1 MKYFNSHQ
9 FGLLD
14 MISENN
20 IIVNQLMRAEFVR
33 LVWLNQKK
41 SISCPNLLLC
51 CDGGLSRSFNSL
63 HYLRVILI
71 LFCSCYLYNMLF
83 DCHVAGVSF
92 VKLHL
97 FEYIKQENCVKRF
110 YNRFHKFMHKRE
122 AVLKCVDNKINIKVQ

>member
-51 CDGGLSRSFNSL
+51 CDGGLSSSFNST
-63 HYLRVILI
+63 
-71 LFCSCYLYNMLF
+71 LFTSNSEYVLVML
-83 DCHVAGVSF
+83 S
-92 VKLHL
+92 L
-97 FEYIKQENCVKRF
+97 
-110 YNRFHKFMHKRE
+110 
-122 AVLKCVDNKINIKVQ
+122 